1 MKLESKTLI
10 QQDVSATEFNS
21 IKRANEE
28 NIIRILNNEA
38 KYFLKK
44 NFDMDLK
51 VPVKL
56 NNRLS
61 STLGRF
67 RYYRNGLPIGVDI
80 QTKFAVSCIIIDK
93 IDILLDVLRH
103 ELVHYALFAKGIPN
117 DDGCIEFES
126 KLKELGVGSSNATS
140 LSKVQSFFTTE
151 IHVNNVYSCDKCG
164 SKGSVISA
172 KKNVLCECH
181 SDTCNNKIQPH
192 TKTNLIEIRAIQR
205 TKI

>member
-10 QQDVSATEFNS
+10 RKDVSATEFNS
-21 IKRANEE
+21 VKRANEE

-67 RYYRNGLPIGVDI
+67 RYYHNGLPIDINI

-93 IDILLDVLRH
+93 IDVLLDVLRH

-117 DDGCIEFES
+117 SDGGFEFES
-126 KLKELGVGSSNATS
+126 KLKELGVGSSNATPS
-140 LSKVQSFFTTE
+140 SKVQSFFTTE
-151 IHVNNVYSCDKCG
+151 VHVDNIYSCSKCG
-164 SKGSVISA
+164 LKDSFVSA
-172 KKNVLCECH
+172 KKHILCRCT
-181 SDTCNNKIQPH
+181 SDTCNNKIKLH
-192 TKTNLIEIRAIQR
+192 DKTNLIEIRAIQK
-205 TKI
+205 TKK